1 MPERGPARRPGGVL
15 NSPAET
21 LIIHAVA
28 DRQKLPHLGAVAW
41 ALLACPLFGL
51 GVAVDAAQVGWIPV
65 NVGFLALLFGVPA
78 GLALLTAMLSGL
90 SRDVVFSLATAAAA
104 IAGAWLVVV
113 IMLSSAR

>member
-1 MPERGPARRPGGVL
+1 
-15 NSPAET
+15 
-21 LIIHAVA
+21 
-28 DRQKLPHLGAVAW
+28 
-41 ALLACPLFGL
+41 
-51 GVAVDAAQVGWIPV
+51 
-65 NVGFLALLFGVPA
+65 LLFGVPA